1 MGGGSGGGVGV
12 SGGSGDGRTAYG
24 SRAIAVGQSMDPDS
38 LKVELWLVHT
48 APGIAEDR
56 TVYQT
61 LTSTRE
67 GAMFAFAPV
76 SVATPEGTVG
86 VQITGSFSIQGALPR
101 IVSSS

>member
-1 MGGGSGGGVGV
+1 M
-12 SGGSGDGRTAYG
+12 
-24 SRAIAVGQSMDPDS
+24 
-38 LKVELWLVHT
+38 
-48 APGIAEDR
+48 EDQ

-86 VQITGSFSIQGALPR
+86 VQISGSFAIHGGPPGDRLVFVTNRRLSYSSTTAQPR
-101 IVSSS
+101 DRATGGGGSRQDHAPDARAG